1 MSKNSDPLDQW
12 EQEIKRRVSIED
24 QLLHKD
30 IGTKI
35 AKQKKIKKILFITL
49 SVAGIVTIVGA
60 TIGVTSRKKMELVTY
75 DDYIDVSLYS
85 QINSKFK
92 ELYLDGK
99 QPDKKNYPITWNV
112 NTKPILG
119 EPFEILKKILSEGAK
134 LDNEIFKEFNFK
146 YDASQWNP
154 RLTNFF
160 LDAINRKHLHF
171 DIYLENKKHLN
182 QSYVVRNFTIE
193 TTNVLDNEM
202 FSETQIAKWNEQDP
216 NISKAALTKNWNFY
230 YVTKTNAN
238 LNFENDKTFEE
249 LRNKISNFN
258 NKILNNSDYNYVD
271 KSLWLTSH
279 PKKTDESELNYF
291 KLFQSDVRD
300 WFVPF
305 NFLSQGIQLK
315 RDENNENNIF
325 TKTLNLEFKSTFY
338 TIVKNKLILKNK
350 SSYEYAIYV
359 PFFTNKDKTIKDGK
373 EIYQPRVFEYSCPIT
388 FVNSNYKKFK

>member
-99 QPDKKNYPITWNV
+99 QPDKKDYPITWNV

-146 YDASQWNP
+146 YDARQ
-154 RLTNFF
+154 
-160 LDAINRKHLHF
+160 
-171 DIYLENKKHLN
+171 
-182 QSYVVRNFTIE
+182 
-193 TTNVLDNEM
+193 
-202 FSETQIAKWNEQDP
+202 
-216 NISKAALTKNWNFY
+216 
-230 YVTKTNAN
+230 
-238 LNFENDKTFEE
+238 
-249 LRNKISNFN
+249 
-258 NKILNNSDYNYVD
+258 
-271 KSLWLTSH
+271 
-279 PKKTDESELNYF
+279 
-291 KLFQSDVRD
+291 
-300 WFVPF
+300 
-305 NFLSQGIQLK
+305 
-315 RDENNENNIF
+315 
-325 TKTLNLEFKSTFY
+325 
-338 TIVKNKLILKNK
+338 
-350 SSYEYAIYV
+350 
-359 PFFTNKDKTIKDGK
+359 
-373 EIYQPRVFEYSCPIT
+373 
-388 FVNSNYKKFK
+388 